1 MPMYFFDMTL
11 AVRHEGLPI
20 KTVVYRGARAADELT
35 ARRIVLN
42 QFLDRRFQVVR
53 LDRVREPG
61 PEILGESWA

>member
-42 QFLDRRFQVVR
+42 QFLDRGFHVVR

-61 PEILGESWA
+61 PELLGETWV